1 MVRRNRNTFMNL
13 LSIIVAI
20 FVFGLLIFIHEMGHF
35 LAARAC
41 KVTVEEFAIG
51 MGPKLIS
58 WVSKKSGTRYSLRA
72 LPFGGFTAMA
82 GEDSE
87 SDDPNAL
94 SAKPLWQRFIITA
107 AGSVSNL
114 TVGILLMTLIVIFTG
129 SLASTTIYEFVGF
142 NEENAPTAQ
151 SKSEGLLEG
160 DRIIAVD
167 GERVRIANE
176 LAYEIMRRGV
186 EDIDITVIRDGK
198 ELVIE
203 DVTFKQETADGITFG
218 ALDFYVYSE
227 PKTFGSILKHA
238 FYRSQL
244 TIEMIWESLF
254 DLVTGRYGV
263 EAVSGPVGVTQVLG
277 EAAKNGFGDLLY
289 MAVVLS
295 MNLGVMNLLPIPAL
309 DGGRILFML
318 VELIRGK
325 RINPDSEAMIHFIGI
340 VILLGLMVVIAFK
353 DIAALF

>member
-1 MVRRNRNTFMNL
+1 MNFW
-13 LSIIVAI
+13 SIIIAI

-41 KVTVEEFAIG
+41 RVTVKEFAVG

-58 WVSKKSGTRYSLRA
+58 RVSKKSGTRYSLRA
-72 LPFGGFTAMA
+72 LPFGGFTAME
-82 GEDSE
+82 GEDEDS
-87 SDDPNAL
+87 SDPNAL

-107 AGSVSNL
+107 AGSFSNL
-114 TVGILLMTLIVIFTG
+114 AIGIVLMTALVIFSG

-142 NEENAPTAQ
+142 DEEGAPTAQ
-151 SKSEGLLEG
+151 SKAEGLLEG

-167 GERVRIANE
+167 GERVHIANE

-186 EDIDITVIRDGK
+186 EDIDITVIRDGE

-203 DVTFKQETADGITFG
+203 DVTFTQETADGITFG
-218 ALDFYVYSE
+218 SLDFYVYSE
-227 PKTFGSILKHA
+227 PKSFGSVIKHA
-238 FYRSQL
+238 FFRSQL
-244 TIEMIWESLF
+244 TIEMIWESLY

-277 EAAKNGFGDLLY
+277 EAAQTGFSDLVY

-295 MNLGVMNLLPIPAL
+295 MNLGVMNLLPLPAL
-309 DGGRILFML
+309 DGGRILFQIIEL
-318 VELIRGK
+318 VRGK
-325 RINPDSEAMIHFIGI
+325 RINPDAEAMVHFIGI
-340 VILLGLMVVIAFK
+340 VLLLGLMVIIAFK